1 MENVNMSR
9 LLHAAARGA
18 RIQRLWFKMRDEP
31 HNWEKSPVVK
41 AGRQWGDDYRIHPDD
56 EALQYGPISTT
67 LREMAI
73 LTSPEFN
80 NIELPHGYFSCWQND
95 WYQYRECTK
104 ELTRSLF
111 LLILAESLAD
121 IGL

>member
-1 MENVNMSR
+1 MSR

-18 RIQRLWFKMRDEP
+18 RIQVMIDFNEWYD
-31 HNWEKSPVVK
+31 HNNPTIR
-41 AGRQWGDDYRIHPDD
+41 GICDYPASHRIHPDD
-56 EALQYGPISTT
+56 EALQYGPISTA

-73 LTSPEFN
+73 LPAPSFDG
-80 NIELPHGYFSCWQND
+80 IELPHGYFSCLQNY
-95 WYQYRECTK
+95 WYQYGECTE